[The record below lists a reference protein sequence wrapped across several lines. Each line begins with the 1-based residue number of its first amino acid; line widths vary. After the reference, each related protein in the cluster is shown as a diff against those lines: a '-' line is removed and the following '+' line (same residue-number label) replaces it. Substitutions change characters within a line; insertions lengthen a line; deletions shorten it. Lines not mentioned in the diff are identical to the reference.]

1 VKAGR
6 AAAPH
11 HHQLHGPLLCQRHR
25 PIPSPA
31 PTPAPQRQGDGPQWA
46 WCGGDRPPTCAA
58 WRRARGGDGGPPAVH
73 RPSRGSRRPSSPVEH
88 APTALSHGAR
98 VGRHPE
104 LLLHAAAA
112 PQIQRGCSFR
122 GCGDLTPKRRS
133 TRMALHQC
141 VVPTLQQGV
150 MAQRLFSKVA
160 ALGLGA
166 AAVASSRR
174 RSSWLQVPAFTEL
187 ANRSYGGTP
196 IQSAP

>member
-1 VKAGR
+1 MAPSGR
-6 AAAPH
+6 GAVATVP
-11 HHQLHGPLLCQRHR
+11 
-25 PIPSPA
+25 
-31 PTPAPQRQGDGPQWA
+31 
-46 WCGGDRPPTCAA
+46 
-58 WRRARGGDGGPPAVH
+58 RRARHGGGRVVAMVGPRPFIAHLEAHAGRHHPWSTH
-73 RPSRGSRRPSSPVEH
+73 RPPSVME
-88 APTALSHGAR
+88 R